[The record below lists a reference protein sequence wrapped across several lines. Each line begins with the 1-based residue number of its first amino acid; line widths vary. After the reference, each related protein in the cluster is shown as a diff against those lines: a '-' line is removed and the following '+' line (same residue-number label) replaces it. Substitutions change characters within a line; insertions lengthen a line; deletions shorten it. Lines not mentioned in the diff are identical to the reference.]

1 MAFFISLSANS
12 LIYRVASARGFIEM
26 DGIVLFGAV
35 VQQFEQ
41 VAALR
46 RAHGRDGEVVKAPH
60 VLVLND
66 WIDRWREQRGLA
78 VQAAL
83 EDVGHAAQCGR
94 ADRHGAR
101 ACSFQALWR
110 VLARQRQLVFT
121 ADGRGARLACARALL

>member
-1 MAFFISLSANS
+1 MAFFISLSANR

-35 VQQFEQ
+35 FEQ

-66 WIDRWREQRGLA
+66 
-78 VQAAL
+78 
-83 EDVGHAAQCGR
+83 
-94 ADRHGAR
+94 
-101 ACSFQALWR
+101 
-110 VLARQRQLVFT
+110 
-121 ADGRGARLACARALL
+121 